1 MVTPRVNLKKALE
14 SIIFFQKNFKIYLN
28 YQNFMDRFDEI
39 RVADSAE
46 LILLIIEEVVNMLDF
61 GRDKFG

>member
-1 MVTPRVNLKKALE
+1 
-14 SIIFFQKNFKIYLN
+14 
-28 YQNFMDRFDEI
+28 MDRFDEI